1 MIEAI
6 KGDEFVLEAS
16 PKARRQ
22 VPSYSNDSPL
32 LPNPSEPFDKA
43 KGHLRD

>member
-6 KGDEFVLEAS
+6 KGDEFVLDAS
-16 PKARRQ
+16 SKRKQ
-22 VPSYSNDSPL
+22 VPSYTYDSPL